1 MSFGKNVSV
10 EFPNIA
16 DSSFV
21 RVRHIILNDARELPV
36 RRFPG
41 SFPNTSQKIKK
52 EAIVDFSPLNFSLD
66 IAVERVKFRP
76 IIEPEVNHESSWQR
90 YLCILFGVDIAWV
103 QQKRGGELGKDQISI
118 FAYRVEQFALVDGQG
133 SRAF

>member
-1 MSFGKNVSV
+1 M
-10 EFPNIA
+10 
-16 DSSFV
+16 
-21 RVRHIILNDARELPV
+21 
-36 RRFPG
+36 
-41 SFPNTSQKIKK
+41 
-52 EAIVDFSPLNFSLD
+52 VDFSPLNFSLD
-66 IAVERVKFRP
+66 IAVEHVKFRP

-90 YLCILFGVDIAWV
+90 YLYILFGVDIAWV